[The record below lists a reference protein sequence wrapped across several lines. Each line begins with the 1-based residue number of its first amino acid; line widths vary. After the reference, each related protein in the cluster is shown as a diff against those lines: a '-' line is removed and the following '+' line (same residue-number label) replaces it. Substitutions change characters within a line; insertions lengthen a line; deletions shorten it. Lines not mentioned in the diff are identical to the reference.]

1 MTVFKD
7 TRQLGK
13 EAVKTAQKMLNG
25 ENIEATHRVN
35 YEKIDVPSILLSP
48 VAVDMNNIDE
58 VLIDSGYLKKE
69 DVYVD

>member
-25 ENIEATHRVN
+25 ENIEATHRVKVETMQN
-35 YEKIDVPSILLSP
+35 
-48 VAVDMNNIDE
+48 
-58 VLIDSGYLKKE
+58 
-69 DVYVD
+69 